1 MIGRQKEVAALER
14 AANSARSEFVAVY
27 GRRRIGKTY
36 LIRKTL
42 GSRML
47 FSHSGVE
54 NVGMEGQLRAFR
66 SSLRDAGA
74 EPDFKIKNWFD
85 AFDALKD
92 AIRKSDAPKKILFL
106 DELPWM
112 DTPKSNFVA
121 ALEFFWNSWAS
132 ARDDVMLVVCGSATS
147 WIINHILKARGG
159 LHNRVSEQL
168 RLQPFSLGECERY
181 TSELGLEMSRQDIAE
196 AFMALG
202 GVAWY
207 WSLLRPGASLAMNI
221 DELFFAPD
229 AKLSL
234 EFSRLYSS
242 LFKNPEPYMRVVEA
256 LGARGKGLERAEL
269 EKACGFSE
277 SGKLS
282 KIVEELEQCG
292 FVRRYVPFGA
302 RKKGSLVQLL
312 DAFTLFHFRF
322 AKENAKGDPTFWSSL
337 FGKPA
342 HNAWAGLA
350 FERLCLLHIAQI
362 RHALGISG
370 VAGGICS
377 WRFAGT
383 EGHPGTQID
392 LVIDRD
398 DRIVNLCEM
407 KYSNGPYEVDAEEA
421 GRLRERRETF
431 IRETGTRKAV
441 HLTLVSPYG
450 LKQGRHSG
458 IFQSVVTL
466 DDLFQ

>member
-1 MIGRQKEVAALER
+1 MIGRQREAAILER
-14 AANSARSEFVAVY
+14 AANSTRSEFVAVY

-42 GSRML
+42 GSKML

-66 SSLRDAGA
+66 SSLRDAGV
-74 EPDFKIKNWFD
+74 EPNFKIKNWFD

-159 LHNRVSEQL
+159 LHNRVSEQI
-168 RLQPFSLGECERY
+168 RLQPFSLLECERY

-229 AKLSL
+229 AKLGL

-282 KIVEELEQCG
+282 KIVDELEQCG

-322 AKENAKGDPTFWSSL
+322 AKENAKGDPTFWSSS
-337 FGKPA
+337 FGNPA

-362 RHALGISG
+362 RRALGISG
-370 VAGGICS
+370 VASGISS

-383 EGHPGTQID
+383 KGHSGAQID

-407 KYSNGPYEVDAEEA
+407 KYSSGPYEVDAEEA
-421 GRLRERRETF
+421 NRLRERRETF

-441 HLTLVSPYG
+441 HMTLVSPYG

-458 IFQSVVTL
+458 VFQSIVTL